1 MAISVVVK
9 PSRVL
14 LAAVGVMGAV
24 TLFAAGMVA
33 SGKVG
38 ELSIYPRLL
47 VAALCIVAA
56 LAGFFQAFW
65 NRKTFHVDIS
75 GIGQI
80 RLREYSGN
88 ASSSLVSGDGENDE
102 AGAGEGVKLMAD
114 STIWPHLLLLRFQCD
129 GGRITALPILPDCV
143 SEQSFRALAV
153 ACRWIAA
160 QNTRAEGELI

>member
-9 PSRVL
+9 PSGVL
-14 LAAVGVMGAV
+14 LAAVGVMGAM

-47 VAALCIVAA
+47 VTAFCIAAA

-65 NRKTFHVDIS
+65 NRKTFRVDIS

-80 RLREYSGN
+80 RLREYNGST
-88 ASSSLVSGDGENDE
+88 SSSLVRGVLESDEGGELE
-102 AGAGEGVKLMAD
+102 VVKLMAD
-114 STIWPHLLLLRFQCD
+114 STIWPHLLLLRFQLGD
-129 GGRITALPILPDCV
+129 GRITALPILPDCV
-143 SEQSFRALAV
+143 SEESFRALAV